1 MNKYTNKGEVMY
13 QAKHAAPKKKRG
25 NRHTPTIWLLASVAT
40 YITVELNINRLA
52 SASLTTSFIHLALAT
67 VALEAVYAVAIAAF
81 AVWNLDREAKR
92 TKRILER
99 L

>member
-1 MNKYTNKGEVMY
+1 MY
-13 QAKHAAPKKKRG
+13 QAKHAAPKKKKG
-25 NRHTPTIWLLASVAT
+25 NRHTTTIWLLASVAT
-40 YITVELNINRLA
+40 YFTVELNINRLA
-52 SASLTTSFIHLALAT
+52 SASLVTSFIHLSIAV

-81 AVWNLDREAKR
+81 AVWNIDRESKR